1 MVGRDIMTSSGL
13 IPKGSLCSL
22 QFLLVFRNPD
32 FFEEPDSY
40 LPSRWENPTRE
51 MKDAFNP
58 FSLGKQVRFVPIY
71 RLPLHMLCLLDG
83 MHNLYLFIC
92 SPWPLHF
99 VLLWMHTELYWAVTS
114 SSRNECDCGQD
125 MFRVWAITWM
135 RRNDWIQS
143 YSEADRISF
152 ESSKEYSKWFM
163 IHMGQSLF
171 SFEQ

>member
-1 MVGRDIMTSSGL
+1 MTSSGL

-71 RLPLHMLCLLDG
+71 RYTSAYVVSTRWYAQSLS
-83 MHNLYLFIC
+83 LYLLTLATTLRFT
-92 SPWPLHF
+92 LNAYRT
-99 VLLWMHTELYWAVTS
+99 VLGSH
-114 SSRNECDCGQD
+114 
-125 MFRVWAITWM
+125 
-135 RRNDWIQS
+135 
-143 YSEADRISF
+143 
-152 ESSKEYSKWFM
+152 
-163 IHMGQSLF
+163 
-171 SFEQ
+171 